1 MIQDDCAR
9 SITEPLIFDNLK
21 NQVILVAGGTGFI
34 GKWVAEMIVFANQTM
49 QVNIKLYLLGRD
61 IERFRKEV
69 PHLAKDPFIHL
80 IEHDIRNLHDL
91 PSDIQWVINAV
102 GTPDNREHASQPL
115 KTLDILYKGT
125 TVLLEACFRLPRLN
139 KIIHLSSHQVY
150 GHRQSNERIVEK
162 EMGSLAP
169 NSINSAYAEGKRI
182 SETICAIFRNQYKLP
197 ITIVRPFAFIG
208 PYQSLHK
215 PWAVNNFIRDGIL
228 GGPIRILGNENT
240 VRSYLYAS
248 DMAYYLICLL
258 AKGVVGE
265 TYNLGSEESIALND
279 LAKRIVKH
287 IGSTPVEIV
296 LKSSKESY
304 PEATCYVPDMTK
316 SKKDVLFKT
325 RFTIDDA
332 LVRTIS
338 WNQIINIVE

>member
-1 MIQDDCAR
+1 MIQDDCSR
-9 SITEPLIFDNLK
+9 SIIEPLFFDDLK
-21 NQVILVAGGTGFI
+21 NQVVLVTGGTGFI

-49 QVNIKLYLLGRD
+49 QANIKLYLLGRD

-69 PHLAKDPFIHL
+69 PHLAKNPSIHL
-80 IEHDIRNLHDL
+80 IEHDIRNLYDL
-91 PSDIQWVINAV
+91 PSEVQWVINAA

-125 TVLLEACFRLPRLN
+125 MALLEACFRLPGLK

-150 GHRQSNERIVEK
+150 GYRESNERIVEK
-162 EMGSLAP
+162 EMGTLAP

-182 SETICAIFRNQYKLP
+182 SETICAIFRNQHKLP

-208 PYQSLHK
+208 PYQSLNK

-258 AKGVVGE
+258 TKGAVGE
-265 TYNLGSEESIALND
+265 TYNLGSEESIALNE
-279 LAKRIVKH
+279 LAKRVVKH
-287 IGSTPVEIV
+287 IGSTPLEIV

-304 PEATCYVPDMTK
+304 TEATCYVPNMDK
-316 SKKDVLFKT
+316 SKNDVFFKI
-325 RFTIDDA
+325 RFTLDEA
-332 LVRTIS
+332 LERTIL